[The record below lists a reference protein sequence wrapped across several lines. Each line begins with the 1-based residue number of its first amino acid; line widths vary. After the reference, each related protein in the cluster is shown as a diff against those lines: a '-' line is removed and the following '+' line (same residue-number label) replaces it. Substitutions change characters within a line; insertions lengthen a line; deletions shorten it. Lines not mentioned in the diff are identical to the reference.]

1 MATCSDAK
9 VGPGKLVSVGW
20 AENICGDAD
29 YENATYLP
37 LGTINTKQLTAA
49 ASMADGVNDQSG
61 AYMDEDVVRSSL
73 ELTVSGF
80 STSVDTAQSVQNA
93 LVNYYHTEIQ
103 AGRQPTGW
111 LKVSGP
117 SLPRIYYIYVNCKGV
132 DEGFNT
138 DDNSTISFSF
148 GVRGTGDATISP
160 VNIVAPV

>member
-9 VGPGKLVSVGW
+9 VGPGKLVAVEW
-20 AENICGDAD
+20 AGNICGDAD
-29 YENATYLP
+29 WLTATYLP
-37 LGTINTKQLTAA
+37 
-49 ASMADGVNDQSG
+49 
-61 AYMDEDVVRSSL
+61 RSSL

-93 LVNYYHTEIQ
+93 LVLYYHAEIQ

-111 LKVSGP
+111 LKISGS

-148 GVRGTGDATISP
+148 GVRGTGDAAVSP
-160 VNIVAPV
+160 VQLVAAP